1 MTRLYKNILIIVIII
16 IAFVQIICINII
28 NKDKNIKVSN
38 MQNITYN
45 YKSLREFNK
54 ELNCLKEKTILA
66 ANEVNENWYIKLK
79 IQGSREELLSEISKL
94 RNYDINEFIIN
105 KNKDENSIILE
116 ISSKESV

>member
-1 MTRLYKNILIIVIII
+1 MIRLYKKILIIVIII

-116 ISSKESV
+116 ISSKKSV